1 MWSGKRAVTVISGQ
15 QETKYRARPG
25 NGVISV
31 TPAFTQPF
39 YSMVCSKASNSAVEK
54 NPPSVIPS
62 PSHSILIVRILGFW
76 LFPYKMF
83 FSDDG
88 GIADRLANLLIVMF
102 LCSHKINMRFLT
114 AVIVSMKFTSLFC
127 FILLI
132 VAGLCRLR
140 VLLYRLPVA
149 YCLLILWMY
158 THITKKMEERLCI
171 VEIVEL
177 M

>member
-1 MWSGKRAVTVISGQ
+1 MRIGRESGI
-15 QETKYRARPG
+15 YFRPRP
-25 NGVISV
+25 SHSL
-31 TPAFTQPF
+31 

-54 NPPSVIPS
+54 NSPSVIPN

-83 FSDDG
+83 FNDDG
-88 GIADRLANLLIVMF
+88 GMAERLANLLMVMF

-114 AVIVSMKFTSLFC
+114 AVIVSMRFTSLFC

-149 YCLLILWMY
+149 YHLLILWKY

-171 VEIVEL
+171 AEIAGL